1 MIWTL
6 LIIIVGF
13 IIISFMNNLR
23 KDNME
28 LNDQPVE
35 LKFEYIVKILNNFAF
50 EGAGSVIT
58 LDKRSFNLYEKGKN
72 QIIYFHYST
81 GHLTI
86 IWKYKYFMQEVI
98 LEKHIPDVR
107 NLDIAAQQRIAWA
120 LIEEMESKVD
130 VWTDVT

>member
-1 MIWTL
+1 MIWG

-13 IIISFMNNLR
+13 IIIGFMNNLH
-23 KDNME
+23 KDNVE
-28 LNDQPVE
+28 LNNQPLE

-50 EGAGSVIT
+50 DGAGSVIM

-98 LEKHIPDVR
+98 LEKQIPDVR
-107 NLDIAAQQRIAWA
+107 NLDISAQERIAWA

-130 VWTDVT
+130 VWTDVL

>member
-1 MIWTL
+1 MIWG

-13 IIISFMNNLR
+13 IIFGFMNNLH
-23 KDNME
+23 KDNVE
-28 LNDQPVE
+28 LNNQPLE

-50 EGAGSVIT
+50 DGAGSVIR

-98 LEKHIPDVR
+98 LEKQITDVR
-107 NLDIAAQQRIAWA
+107 NLDISAQERIAWA

-130 VWTDVT
+130 VWTDVL